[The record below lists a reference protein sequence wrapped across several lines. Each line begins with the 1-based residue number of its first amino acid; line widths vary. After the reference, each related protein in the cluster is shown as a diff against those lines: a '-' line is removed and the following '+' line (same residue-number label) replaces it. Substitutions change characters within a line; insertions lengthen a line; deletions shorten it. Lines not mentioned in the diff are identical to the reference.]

1 MKHKEERTTDA
12 ERNGRSQ
19 ERVERQAAEWI
30 NSERGRHKRIL
41 QTSGQGMGKQ
51 ARECRRPWG
60 CYMVS
65 QSPFIYLLDYFS
77 GLFLLISSNFSL
89 CLIFYNKF
97 IEIQFTCHKVHLS
110 KVSNSVIFSIL
121 TEFCTDHHYLIPED
135 FYHP

>member
-1 MKHKEERTTDA
+1 MEEEGWCLCEMKHKEERTTDT

-41 QTSGQGMGKQ
+41 QISGQGMGKQ
-51 ARECRRPWG
+51 VRECRRAWG

-77 GLFLLISSNFSL
+77 GLFLIDIFKFFTLSYLFIASL
-89 CLIFYNKF
+89 LRYNSHAIKSIFLKCLI
-97 IEIQFTCHKVHLS
+97 Q
-110 KVSNSVIFSIL
+110 
-121 TEFCTDHHYLIPED
+121 
-135 FYHP
+135 